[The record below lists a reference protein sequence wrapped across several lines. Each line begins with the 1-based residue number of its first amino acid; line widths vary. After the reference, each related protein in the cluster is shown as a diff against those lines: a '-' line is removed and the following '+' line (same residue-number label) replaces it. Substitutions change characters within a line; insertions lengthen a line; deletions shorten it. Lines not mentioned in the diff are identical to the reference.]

1 MINYEDRKMNNEDL
15 SRAIKEKKDNLIND
29 GFKSFK
35 PYEPKVCDRFL
46 VEFPEEFQFVQW
58 SVRTINKPKFTNGE
72 WENIKLE
79 FTDPIGP
86 STSQSLYRVVEYL
99 IKKKNLGDDSMFDI
113 KNKSLDP
120 VGVVIDEWIIKIK
133 EILTINFGDLDYQ
146 NNDILKPYLI
156 IKPRYCK
163 LNF

>member
-1 MINYEDRKMNNEDL
+1 MENYEDRKMNSEDL
-15 SRAIKEKKDNLIND
+15 SRAIQDKND
-29 GFKSFK
+29 KFTY
-35 PYEPKVCDRFL
+35 YEPKFCNRFL
-46 VEFPEEFQFVQW
+46 VEFPEQFQFVKW
-58 SVRTINKPKFTNGE
+58 CVTNINKPKFTNGE
-72 WENIKLE
+72 WENIKVE
-79 FTDPIGP
+79 FNDPIGP

-99 IKKKNLGDDSMFDI
+99 INKKNSGDNSMFDI
-113 KNKSLDP
+113 KIKSLDP
-120 VGVVIDEWIIKIK
+120 TGVVIEEWIINIK

>member
-1 MINYEDRKMNNEDL
+1 MENYEDRKMNSEDL
-15 SRAIKEKKDNLIND
+15 SRAIKDKNNKFIY
-29 GFKSFK
+29 
-35 PYEPKVCDRFL
+35 YEPKYCNKYL
-46 VEFPEEFQFVQW
+46 VEFPEEFQFVRW
-58 SVRTINKPKFTNGE
+58 CVTNINKPKFTNGE

-99 IKKKNLGDDSMFDI
+99 IKKKNSGDNSMFDI
-113 KNKSLDP
+113 KIQSLDP
-120 VGVVIDEWIIKIK
+120 TGVVIDEWIIKIK

-156 IKPRYCK
+156 IKPRYCE